1 MTVERIRFLA
11 VVIVNCVVTMGY
23 LIWYL
28 IFKRDQDNR
37 KQYIMHAVIMV
48 LCPVVGPLFF
58 LCGYLKYRFIKFG
71 DRDLSDV
78 EFSKQR
84 HAARVKADEERER
97 NIVPVE
103 ESIMISDQEK
113 KRTNMLNILLG
124 ETGETLSAIAL
135 ALDSDDS
142 EVAHYAASFLQ
153 SKLDAFRERVRQS
166 KQMIQEQKDRG
177 EPYQDAVLVLIRD
190 MDQIL
195 KQQVLTRVEQLDY
208 VGQMETLCQD
218 LYDNDRDRLE
228 VSCYSSLFSRLLEL
242 QAYDRAEVWGERF
255 ADQYPDQLQAYK
267 LRMRLYFETEEKEK
281 FFETLGQLKA
291 SNVVIDNQTLKLIR
305 MVQQ

>member
-1 MTVERIRFLA
+1 MTVERIRFLT
-11 VVIVNCVVTMGY
+11 VVLVNCVVTMGY
-23 LIWYL
+23 RIWFL
-28 IFKRDQDNR
+28 TFKRDQDNR

-113 KRTNMLNILLG
+113 KRANMLNILLG

-218 LYDNDRDRLE
+218 LYDNDRDKLE

-255 ADQYPDQLQAYK
+255 ADQYPDQLQPYT
-267 LRMRLYFETEEKEK
+267 LRMKLYFETEQTERFMQVLAK
-281 FFETLGQLKA
+281 LRA
-291 SNVVIDNQTLKLIR
+291 SNIEIDYQTLELIR
-305 MVQQ
+305 MIQ

>member
-23 LIWYL
+23 LIWFLL
-28 IFKRDQDNR
+28 IKRDQDNR
-37 KQYIMHAVIMV
+37 KQYIMRAVIMV

-255 ADQYPDQLQAYK
+255 ADQYPDQLQPYT
-267 LRMRLYFETEEKEK
+267 LRMKLYFETEQTERFMQVLAK
-281 FFETLGQLKA
+281 LRA
-291 SNVVIDNQTLKLIR
+291 SNIEIDYQTLELIR
-305 MVQQ
+305 MIQ

>member
-23 LIWYL
+23 LIWFL

-255 ADQYPDQLQAYK
+255 ADQYPHQLQPYTR
-267 LRMRLYFETEEKEK
+267 RMKLYFETEQTERFMQVLAK
-281 FFETLGQLKA
+281 LRA
-291 SNVVIDNQTLKLIR
+291 SNIEIDYQTLELIR
-305 MVQQ
+305 MIQ

>member
-103 ESIMISDQEK
+103 ESIISDQEK

-255 ADQYPDQLQAYK
+255 ADQYPDQLQPYT
-267 LRMRLYFETEEKEK
+267 LRMKLYFETEQTERFMQVLAK
-281 FFETLGQLKA
+281 LRA
-291 SNVVIDNQTLKLIR
+291 SNIEIDYQTLELIR
-305 MVQQ
+305 MIQ

>member
-1 MTVERIRFLA
+1 MTEIWFPVLLA
-11 VVIVNCVVTMGY
+11 GNLGVVLGY
-23 LIWYL
+23 LIWFL

-255 ADQYPDQLQAYK
+255 ADQYPDQLQPYT
-267 LRMRLYFETEEKEK
+267 LRMKLYFETEQTERFMQVLAK
-281 FFETLGQLKA
+281 LRA
-291 SNVVIDNQTLKLIR
+291 SNIEIDYQTLELIR
-305 MVQQ
+305 MIQ